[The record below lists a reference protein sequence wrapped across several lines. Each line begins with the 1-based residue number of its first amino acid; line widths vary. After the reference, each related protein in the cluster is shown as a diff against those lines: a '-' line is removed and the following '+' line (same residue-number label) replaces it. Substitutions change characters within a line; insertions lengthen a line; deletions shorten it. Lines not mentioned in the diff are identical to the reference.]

1 MQPLI
6 RSHSGSRTGTAAFL
20 ETMGSAHSLTGAKKF
35 NKDFKLN
42 YRKHYPDAT
51 DAQVDQVLVYLI
63 KGYDWGIGG
72 DGKMNTT
79 QNAINIARM
88 PSRSGDLDLIA
99 KKFHHMEALKE
110 DSNMTRE
117 RGRTE
122 ERMLKTHDQYGDV
135 LKRKKDLPEKKAA
148 LEALTEQNKKKL
160 FKERATSLLK
170 LKRLLDSIKSMSQ
183 NEFEDYY
190 QTLEDTFEGTPEMFE
205 KLKEYEKKE
214 RMHAEHKQ
222 KDREEFDN
230 EVKTYN
236 ANVSSSKGEPPQQKR
251 DDITSTVE
259 LKDFE
264 EDQKAE
270 DQYRK
275 INKKTVKKIDNNVK
289 FDKADNNTKL
299 NETVPKSAIR
309 RALDTQRNRL
319 KMTSAHVKF
328 TRLGTKTKHDTQ
340 NII

>member
-20 ETMGSAHSLTGAKKF
+20 ETMSSAHSLTGAKKF

-79 QNAINIARM
+79 QNAIDIARM
-88 PSRSGDLDLIA
+88 PSRSGELDLIA

-117 RGRTE
+117 RGKTE

-148 LEALTEQNKKKL
+148 LEALTEQNKNKL

-183 NEFEDYY
+183 NEYVDYY

-205 KLKEYEKKE
+205 KLKEDEKKE

-222 KDREEFDN
+222 VDREEHDYAI
-230 EVKTYN
+230 KSYN
-236 ANVSSSKGEPPQQKR
+236 ADVSSSKGAPPEPKR
-251 DDITSTVE
+251 DDITPTVE
-259 LKDFE
+259 VKEFE

-270 DQYRK
+270 DQFKK
-275 INKKTVKKIDNNVK
+275 INKKTVKEIDNDVK
-289 FDKADNNTKL
+289 FDKVDNNTKL
-299 NETVPKSAIR
+299 NETVTKSAIR
-309 RALDTQRNRL
+309 RALDKQRDRL
-319 KMTSAHVKF
+319 KIKGAHIKF
-328 TRLGTKTKHDTQ
+328 TKLGAKTKHDTQ
-340 NII
+340 NIM